1 MSYEDCRKSS
11 GYQRLGEKRKAKE
24 VEYRGFLGSKNYYS
38 V

>member
-1 MSYEDCRKSS
+1 MKTVERAVVTSDWERK
-11 GYQRLGEKRKAKE
+11 GRKAKE